1 MSSTILPST
10 DIGGTAINRFSLRFA
25 DPIFESEY
33 NDDAIAKSLSVMRLS
48 LLSAL
53 IIYAGFSFLDYYIL
67 EHVYEIAITIR
78 FTTTIPLIVLVYFLT
93 YTRFYPRIAQLGAA
107 MCMLVSGLSI
117 IAMTAIA
124 GEPGSYLYYAG
135 LTPLIIFCCCL
146 PPTRFLYATSVTMC
160 LILSYH
166 VSALWLNPIPLHIL
180 LSNDFFLLTAAGMG
194 VFAAYFQEL
203 AQRRDFVNMRMLDSE
218 RLKSEDLADKAQS
231 ANHAKSEFLAIM
243 SHELRTPL
251 NAIIGFSE
259 ILEKEMFGPLGTDQY
274 KEYSHDINTS
284 GQHLL
289 SIINDILDLSK
300 AEAGKLTLQEE
311 ELSLTSVINSSLR
324 IVRDKAVENGIRL
337 AFDLPSRDHIV
348 FADPRLVAQVFL
360 NVLSNAVKF
369 TPSGGNVSI
378 SITDEADG
386 AITVH
391 VMDTGIG
398 IESENIDK
406 VFAPFVQIESS
417 LARNYE
423 GTGLGL
429 PLSKN
434 VMQLHGGSISLDSR
448 LGEGTTAHISF
459 PAERNHTN
467 SYHEQQQM
475 LQVGNASA

>member
-1 MSSTILPST
+1 MKNSKSSIIPGEE
-10 DIGGTAINRFSLRFA
+10 IEGAAINRFSLRFS
-25 DPIFESEY
+25 DRGFENDY
-33 NDDAIAKSLSVMRLS
+33 NDDAIAKSLVVMRLS

-53 IIYAGFSFLDYYIL
+53 IIYGGFSFLDYYVL
-67 EHVYEIAITIR
+67 TEVYETAIAIR
-78 FTTTIPLIVLVYFLT
+78 FTTTIPFILIVYALT
-93 YTRFYPRIAQLGAA
+93 YTRFYAQFAQLGAA
-107 MCMLVSGLSI
+107 LCMLISGLSI
-117 IAMTAIA
+117 IAMTYIA
-124 GEPGSYLYYAG
+124 SEPGNYLYYAG

-146 PPTRFLYATSVTMC
+146 PPTRFLYATSVTVC
-160 LILSYH
+160 LVVAYH
-166 VSALWLNPIPLHIL
+166 ISAMWLNPIPVMIL
-180 LSNDFFLLTAAGMG
+180 IANDFFLLTAAGMG

-218 RLKSEDLADKAQS
+218 RVKSDDLANKAQS

-274 KEYSHDINTS
+274 REYSHDIKSS

-300 AEAGKLTLQEE
+300 AEAGKLNLQEQDV
-311 ELSLTSVINSSLR
+311 SLVEVLNSSLR
-324 IVRDKAVENGIRL
+324 IVRDKAAENGIRL
-337 AFDLPSRDHIV
+337 SFDIPEHDQVI
-348 FADPRLVAQVFL
+348 FADPRLVSQVFL

-369 TPSGGNVSI
+369 TPKGGSVSI
-378 SITDEADG
+378 AMQTQDSG
-386 AITVH
+386 AVCVTVT
-391 VMDTGIG
+391 DTGIG
-398 IESENIDK
+398 IEPENIEK

-434 VMQLHGGSISLDSR
+434 VMLLHGGTIELQSNI
-448 LGEGTTAHISF
+448 GQGTAARVTF
-459 PAERNHTN
+459 PADRNR
-467 SYHEQQQM
+467 SQGGIYEP
-475 LQVGNASA
+475 LQAKTA